1 LSDIVCLYEVLDLP
15 KKEMKKVQVTVL
27 IEKTPKTL
35 KGKKRKNFF
44 KKWNKKLMEFVEE
57 SQKNI

>member
-1 LSDIVCLYEVLDLP
+1 MSDIFCLFEVLDLP
-15 KKEMKKVQVTVL
+15 KKEMKKVQITIL

-44 KKWNKKLMEFVEE
+44 KKWNRKLMEFVEE
-57 SQKNI
+57 SQKDI

>member
-1 LSDIVCLYEVLDLP
+1 
-15 KKEMKKVQVTVL
+15 MKKVQITIL

-44 KKWNKKLMEFVEE
+44 KKWNRKLMEFVEE
-57 SQKNI
+57 SQKDI

>member
-1 LSDIVCLYEVLDLP
+1 MNDIVCLYEVLDLP
-15 KKEMKKVQVTVL
+15 KKEMKKVQITIL
-27 IEKTPKTL
+27 TEKTPKTL

>member
-1 LSDIVCLYEVLDLP
+1 MNDIVCLYEVLDLS

>member
-1 LSDIVCLYEVLDLP
+1 VLDLP
-15 KKEMKKVQVTVL
+15 KKEMKKVQITIL